1 MSQQWLF
8 KDKDQACWEFY
19 RKEKAL
25 KEGILV
31 LIEQTVYHFE
41 NKKEWES
48 QQAELL
54 KDNPGQRFLTNLSCW
69 HQWLRERDRV
79 FLSPQRLR
87 V

>member
-1 MSQQWLF
+1 MGQQWLF
-8 KDKDQACWEFY
+8 KDKDQASWGFHK
-19 RKEKAL
+19 KEQAL

-54 KDNPGQRFLTNLSCW
+54 KNNSEQRFLTNLTLW
-69 HQWLRERDRV
+69 HEWLRERDRV
-79 FLSPQRLR
+79 FLSPKRLGI
-87 V
+87 